1 MSGKNDNSKKK
12 ERKKQRKGDKYKSTS
27 MILHQ
32 Q

>member
-12 ERKKQRKGDKYKSTS
+12 RKEKQRKGDRYKSTS

>member
-12 ERKKQRKGDKYKSTS
+12 KKKQRKGDRYKSTS

>member
-1 MSGKNDNSKKK
+1 MSGKNDNSKKEK
-12 ERKKQRKGDKYKSTS
+12 KKKQRKGDRYKSTS